1 MRDYRQV
8 YIDGAWVDPQG
19 GDTIDVISPVT
30 ERPVGQIA
38 SGTAGTSI
46 VRSKRP
52 GALSGHIRGRRGKG
66 GSICWGAFLR
76 LTQNGTGPGGR
87 AR

>member
-38 SGTAGTSI
+38 SGTAGD
-46 VRSKRP
+46 VDRAVEAARRAFRSYSRTT
-52 GALSGHIRGRRGKG
+52 RQG